1 MGQAT
6 LSKVG
11 DEMLTAAVSSEG
23 QVVIPAE
30 LRRRLGL
37 RPGDTAV
44 FDAGADEHEAVI
56 RRRET
61 WDELSARLTSWIKPG
76 PLPLEDVH
84 GFYETC
90 EPRL

>member
-1 MGQAT
+1 MPR
-6 LSKVG
+6 VG
-11 DEMLTAAVSSEG
+11 AEMLTATISSKG

-37 RPGDTAV
+37 RPGDTV
-44 FDAGADEHEAVI
+44 IFDAGADDHEAVI

-61 WDELSARLTSWIKPG
+61 WDELSARFTSWIKPG
-76 PLPLEDVH
+76 TPPLEDVH
-84 GFYETC
+84 GFYETR